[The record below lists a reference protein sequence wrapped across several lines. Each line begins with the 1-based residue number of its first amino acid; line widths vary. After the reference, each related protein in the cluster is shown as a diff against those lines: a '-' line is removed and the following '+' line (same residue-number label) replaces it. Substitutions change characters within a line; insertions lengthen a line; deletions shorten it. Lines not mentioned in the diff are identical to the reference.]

1 MGCNCKKTAKIA
13 AKYAGESPTER
24 VPFVLGVLNVLE
36 VGAIAILVTALII
49 VTLPIIIP
57 VAVTSVFTGK
67 TIRIDRL
74 IRRKRE
80 KKQNIQD

>member
-1 MGCNCKKTAKIA
+1 MGCNCKKTAKA
-13 AKYAGESPTER
+13 VAKYAGESPTER
-24 VPFVLGVLNVLE
+24 VPFMLGILNILE

-57 VAVTSVFTGK
+57 VAVISVFTGR